1 MSLELVLPTLSA
13 LSDHLEEGVLALH
26 AHGAW
31 RAEAADVVETSEPMR
46 RLLQR
51 VAHARW
57 VLAGCFWKGRSA
69 VGVWGEGRGGVPVDA
84 STWRPAKGGQQAAWV
99 YVLHGNGAGPHAEHG
114 NTPKQAHPCTPPRR
128 QEYLSRFPASTL
140 LPPAASAAGNLQGS
154 APTPTVP
161 RALAQRLA
169 ARLLTVYVRHASLLR
184 PVSHAGALQLAKD
197 AGELEAAAAQQLA
210 PLDALQAPVGR
221 LRAFRRALFMDAAA
235 LGAGAAAAAAGGGK
249 GVAGGKAAGPQ
260 AGELPPSVVLHL
272 LFSRAPAAV
281 ASPHARQGL
290 TPAQARKTE
299 WWMSVSH
306 RARKTGVWRLLLSTV
321 LLLPC
326 DILASVAIQAGSHS
340 ITVSECHFF
349 PPKQL
354 CSIPCGWT
362 TTRRRRRWRSSPR
375 P

>member
-1 MSLELVLPTLSA
+1 
-13 LSDHLEEGVLALH
+13 
-26 AHGAW
+26 
-31 RAEAADVVETSEPMR
+31 MR

-51 VAHARW
+51 VAHA
-57 VLAGCFWKGRSA
+57 
-69 VGVWGEGRGGVPVDA
+69 
-84 STWRPAKGGQQAAWV
+84 
-99 YVLHGNGAGPHAEHG
+99 
-114 NTPKQAHPCTPPRR
+114 R

-169 ARLLTVYVRHASLLR
+169 ARLLSVYVRHASLLR

-290 TPAQARKTE
+290 TPAQYSLWLDDHSEAEALAFIAAAVMAGEAALKQRGQGEDATLAA
-299 WWMSVSH
+299 MRMVLQAH
-306 RARKTGVWRLLLSTV
+306 APPTG
-321 LLLPC
+321 
-326 DILASVAIQAGSHS
+326 A
-340 ITVSECHFF
+340 
-349 PPKQL
+349 
-354 CSIPCGWT
+354 
-362 TTRRRRRWRSSPR
+362 
-375 P
+375 

>member
-1 MSLELVLPTLSA
+1 MY
-13 LSDHLEEGVLALH
+13 
-26 AHGAW
+26 
-31 RAEAADVVETSEPMR
+31 
-46 RLLQR
+46 
-51 VAHARW
+51 
-57 VLAGCFWKGRSA
+57 
-69 VGVWGEGRGGVPVDA
+69 VP
-84 STWRPAKGGQQAAWV
+84 
-99 YVLHGNGAGPHAEHG
+99 HGNGAGPHAEHG

-140 LPPAASAAGNLQGS
+140 LPPAASAASNPQGS
-154 APTPTVP
+154 APAPTVP

-184 PVSHAGALQLAKD
+184 PLSHAGALQLAKD

-235 LGAGAAAAAAGGGK
+235 LGAGAAAAAAGGAK

-306 RARKTGVWRLLLSTV
+306 RAR
-321 LLLPC
+321 
-326 DILASVAIQAGSHS
+326 
-340 ITVSECHFF
+340 
-349 PPKQL
+349 
-354 CSIPCGWT
+354 
-362 TTRRRRRWRSSPR
+362 
-375 P
+375 